1 MFVCL
6 KLRLCTYLLE
16 KGFMYEKTE
25 PNRNNPKFTVWLFKI
40 SPELRKAVNE
50 YYAELD
56 AYLAGKETQIN
67 G

>member
-16 KGFMYEKTE
+16 KGFMYERTE
-25 PNRNNPKFTVWLFKI
+25 PHRDNPKFTVWLFKM

-50 YYAELD
+50 YYAELA
-56 AYLAGKETQIN
+56 AYLERKGAQTN